1 MLTIS
6 SFKVALSRVKR
17 KQKNANKFWL
27 SVWHQAVAQAAS
39 EGRNL
44 SLLNIV
50 VNSVHSVPGMVIPPF
65 VEAVL
70 SIGGK
75 DEKSEFPGMIA
86 VEITKDGGAVPIKFR
101 ATKFK
106 KDLKEQNKNASLV
119 NQEAVD
125 FCRDNAWWDIAT
137 VLIPSN
143 RVKG

>member
-1 MLTIS
+1 MFDIH
-6 SFKVALSRVKR
+6 SFKVVLSRVKR

-27 SVWHQAVAQAAS
+27 SVWHQAVVQAAS
-39 EGRNL
+39 HRNL
-44 SLLNIV
+44 TLLNV
-50 VNSVHSVPGMVIPPF
+50 VANSVHSVPGMMIPPF

-70 SIGGK
+70 SVGGK
-75 DEKSEFPGMIA
+75 DAKSEFPGMIA

-106 KDLKEQNKNASLV
+106 KDLKEQNKNASLI

-125 FCRDNAWWDIAT
+125 FCKDNAWWDIAT

>member
-1 MLTIS
+1 MLTVS
-6 SFKVALSRVKR
+6 SFNAALSRVKK
-17 KQKNANKFWL
+17 KQKNANKFWV

-39 EGRNL
+39 KDRNL
-44 SLLNIV
+44 ALLNV
-50 VNSVHSVPGMVIPPF
+50 AVNSVQSVPGMMILPF

-75 DEKSEFPGMIA
+75 DAKSEFPGMIA
-86 VEITKDGGAVPIKFR
+86 VEIAKDVSAVPVKFR

-106 KDLKEQNKNASLV
+106 KDLKEQNKNASLI
-119 NQEAVD
+119 NQEMVD
-125 FCRDNAWWDIAT
+125 FCMNNAWWDIAT